1 MTLISLIKSE
11 LGSVEQRIIAAAK
24 NPRVLAALEN
34 DGAAVAESIIAANPQ
49 LSEGEV
55 IAQLT
60 AKVIALLQED
70 VPSLENPFT
79 GPIINAYAGDAVKA
93 AVGDAYAA
101 IGIKAQAAGDT
112 AKAELAQQSAASVAA
127 DLGVLDA
134 WQPGGTVPN
143 P

>member
-1 MTLISLIKSE
+1 MSLLSIIKGG